1 MNQLCLVGRIVD
13 TPTIK
18 ENDKGK
24 VSNITIA
31 VPRQFKNS
39 DGVYETDF
47 FPVSIWNNLAENTV
61 EYCKKGDLIGIR
73 GKLSSKDNKIHVVAE
88 RVSFLA
94 TSKTKNDENV
104 EIDKKI

>member
-1 MNQLCLVGRIVD
+1 MNQVCIVGRIVD

-18 ENDKGK
+18 ETNKGK

-31 VPRQFKNS
+31 ATRPFKNA

-47 FPVSIWNNLAENTV
+47 FPVSIWNSLAENMV
-61 EYCKKGDLIGIR
+61 EYCKKGDLIGIK
-73 GKLSSKDNKIHVVAE
+73 GNLFSKDHKINIVAE
-88 RVSFLA
+88 KVNFLA
-94 TSKTKNDENV
+94 TSKTKTDENI